1 MKKLR
6 GIFLKNEYE
15 IGLLREANTI
25 VSYVLDRIGDRVEP
39 GITTMELEELAN
51 EICAQFK
58 VKPAF
63 KGYQGFP
70 YTLCCSV
77 NDVIVHGFPTE
88 KILKEG
94 DILSVDMGVRHKGFF
109 GDSARTF
116 AVGKIAGDA
125 SFLMDVTRQCLEK
138 GIEQARPGNNL
149 YDISAAIEKHARKNK
164 CSIIKRFVG
173 HGIGASLHEK
183 PELPNFVPGSKSKII
198 LKKGMVLAIEPML
211 SLGSDQVQIMAD
223 RWTAKTRDGSLAA
236 HFEHTIAINSNGPEI
251 LSRTNPDILEEI
263 RHEGKAVS

>member
-77 NDVIVHGFPTE
+77 NDVIVHGFPPE

-94 DILSVDMGVRHKGFF
+94 D
-109 GDSARTF
+109 
-116 AVGKIAGDA
+116 
-125 SFLMDVTRQCLEK
+125 
-138 GIEQARPGNNL
+138 
-149 YDISAAIEKHARKNK
+149 
-164 CSIIKRFVG
+164 
-173 HGIGASLHEK
+173 
-183 PELPNFVPGSKSKII
+183 
-198 LKKGMVLAIEPML
+198 
-211 SLGSDQVQIMAD
+211 
-223 RWTAKTRDGSLAA
+223 
-236 HFEHTIAINSNGPEI
+236 
-251 LSRTNPDILEEI
+251 
-263 RHEGKAVS
+263 